1 MKQDLQITDLINM
14 SIGKWIYL
22 PHSPDLLKQEIS
34 TQKVSYSYKKKI
46 FKTKK
51 YYTHQ
56 KKKKK
61 KKKKNSPHKEII
73 SYKFS
78 KQKLFIL
85 V

>member
-1 MKQDLQITDLINM
+1 M

-22 PHSPDLLKQEIS
+22 PHSLDLLKQEIS
-34 TQKVSYSYKKKI
+34 TQKVSYSDLKAI
-46 FKTKK
+46 FQTKK
-51 YYTHQ
+51 SFTPLQ
-56 KKKKK
+56 KKNKNKKKKK
-61 KKKKNSPHKEII
+61 YPPKEII

>member
-34 TQKVSYSYKKKI
+34 TQKVSYSYLKTI
-46 FKTKK
+46 FQTKK
-51 YYTHQ
+51 SFTPLQ
-56 KKKKK
+56 KKKK
-61 KKKKNSPHKEII
+61 KKKKNSPPKEII

-85 V
+85 A